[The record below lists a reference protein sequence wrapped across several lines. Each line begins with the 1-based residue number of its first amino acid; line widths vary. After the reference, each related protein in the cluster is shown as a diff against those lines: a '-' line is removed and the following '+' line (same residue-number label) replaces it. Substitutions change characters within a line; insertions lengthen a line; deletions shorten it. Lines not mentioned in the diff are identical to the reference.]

1 MCFLGSC
8 FTLLINDL
16 PIVRVL
22 PLDFFLKKRRK
33 KELDEHKTSYLLRN
47 TDFGTGNEKQQES
60 IKFQGDKDMV

>member
-1 MCFLGSC
+1 M
-8 FTLLINDL
+8 TY
-16 PIVRVL
+16 
-22 PLDFFLKKRRK
+22 PLFAFCPWIFSRKREEK